1 LNAKAIFEHLTPV
14 ILATVIAL
22 GGVAAFYFLGLPLP
36 WLLGAILPLL
46 VASRF
51 EGINLAAPKP
61 LIHPARALLGI
72 AIGGSFTP
80 AIVDSLDKYLL
91 SLVFMIPFLF
101 ITIVIGKLYYHRVAG
116 FDKTT
121 SIFCALPGGLLE
133 MTLIS
138 ESHGADVNRVILTH
152 AARVL
157 LIIYGIPFMIQLFT
171 DIDLSGSF
179 VMPGSSAEFSYS
191 EMILVVT
198 AAMAGW
204 WLANC
209 LKLSGASIVGP
220 MIACGCL
227 FIGGWV
233 TFKLPG
239 ECINLAQLILGIRLG
254 LSIKEISLREMG
266 ENFLYGAGLFFIL
279 MVVVLSTAYGVH
291 RLVDMPLIATFLAFV
306 PGGQAEMNII
316 AIVVGIHIPYIA
328 LHHVTR
334 MFLVIGFAP
343 ILVKIGTDK

>member
-1 LNAKAIFEHLTPV
+1 MIPKFNLQTLQPV
-14 ILATVIAL
+14 ILAFAIAL
-22 GGVAAFYFLGLPLP
+22 CGVGVFYYLGLPLP

-46 VASRF
+46 IASRF
-51 EGINLAAPKP
+51 KNLRLNPAKP

-80 AIVDSLDKYLL
+80 AILDSLDKYLL

-101 ITIVIGKLYYHRVAG
+101 VVIVIGKTYYHRVAG

-133 MTLIS
+133 MTLIC
-138 ESHGADVNRVILTH
+138 EAYGANINRVILTH

-171 DIDLSGSF
+171 DIDLSGNF
-179 VMPGSSAEFSYS
+179 VMPGSDVEFVFTD
-191 EMILVVT
+191 MILVIA
-198 AAMAGW
+198 AAMTGW
-204 WLANC
+204 WLASR

-220 MIACGCL
+220 MIACGIL
-227 FIGGWV
+227 YIGGWV
-233 TFKLPG
+233 EFKLPG
-239 ECINLAQLILGIRLG
+239 EFINLAQLILGIRLG
-254 LSIKEISLREMG
+254 LSLKEVSPKEIG
-266 ENFLYGAGLFFIL
+266 ANFVYGAGLF
-279 MVVVLSTAYGVH
+279 VVLMILVMVTAYAVH
-291 RLVDMPLIATFLAFV
+291 SLTDIPLIATFLAFV

-316 AIVVGIHIPYIA
+316 AIVVGIHVPYIA

-334 MFLVIGFAP
+334 MFLVIAFAP
-343 ILVKIGTDK
+343 MLVKLGR